1 MVLVGGN
8 MSRSP
13 QGTKGKKP
21 VEIDDGK
28 DNQVSGRS
36 EATPGNLTTVNS
48 RSVVRDWGKEA
59 MDTDD
64 DDL

>member
-13 QGTKGKKP
+13 QGTKGKEPMK
-21 VEIDDGK
+21 IDDGK
-28 DNQVSGRS
+28 DNQVSRGS

-48 RSVVRDWGKEA
+48 RSVVRDWGQEA
-59 MDTDD
+59 MDMDD